1 MRKLRTI
8 RKPLNPVQ
16 LFFISRDFCNLMVKF
31 NVAMICAQ
39 TLLAFTL

>member
-1 MRKLRTI
+1 MKNKTNGPI
-8 RKPLNPVQ
+8 AS
-16 LFFISRDFCNLMVKF
+16 FFISRDFCNLMMKF